1 MRAKS
6 LALLVL
12 ALGCGLVA
20 SIGITQVMAKRDT
33 DQSAAGGDTQHI
45 FVATKTI
52 PPGDLLSLDVV
63 EPLSW
68 PKDRIPPGAIGDIK
82 DIDGRKCKTRLYK
95 GEPILEEKLGDRED
109 PSELVPPGYRVAT
122 VRVDAVSSGG
132 GLIRPGDRVDLL
144 VHMVRNPSKGI
155 LATTTRTFLQNI
167 KVFAVNDVFD
177 LDLTD
182 DEGGS
187 MIAKTVSLL
196 VTPAQAQEVMFAGE
210 LGKIQLVMRNSG
222 DDDSGAIP
230 EIAIENLFPRDE
242 DASAERKK
250 GLQDFLN
257 SMTKSPEE
265 TSTGRTSTK
274 DTHTMRIIDGEEVHD
289 VLLSPIHNRDHWT
302 RREKTTSDQTPT
314 LERDE
319 TAADDADSD
328 DD

>member
-33 DQSAAGGDTQHI
+33 DESGASSDTQLV

-52 PPGDLLSLDVV
+52 PPG
-63 EPLSW
+63 EPLSLEVVELVPW
-68 PKDRIPPGAIGDIK
+68 PKDRVPPGAIGDFK
-82 DIDGRKCKTRLYK
+82 DVDGRKCRTRLYK
-95 GEPILEEKLGDRED
+95 GEPILESKLGDGND
-109 PSELVPPGYRVAT
+109 PSELVPAGYRVAT

-155 LATTTRTFLQNI
+155 LATTTRTFLQNV
-167 KVFAVNDVFD
+167 KVFAVNDIFD
-177 LDLTD
+177 LDSTD

-222 DDDSGAIP
+222 DGDRGAIP

-242 DASAERKK
+242 DTSAERKK
-250 GLQDFLN
+250 GLQEFLS
-257 SMTKSPEE
+257 SMTKPPEE
-265 TSTGRTSTK
+265 TSNGSAGAEN
-274 DTHTMRIIDGEEVHD
+274 THTMRIIDGEEVHD
-289 VLLSPIHNRDHWT
+289 VLLSPIRNRDHWT

-319 TAADDADSD
+319 TAADDADSGED
-328 DD
+328 